1 MAALNVFDQFI
12 EDLAHGV
19 HNFSAHTLKIY
30 LTDAAPSASADAVK
44 ADLAEISVGNGYT
57 AGGNACTLVSSGQ
70 TGGAYSLVL
79 ADPAQWIASGGS
91 IGPFRYAV
99 LYNDT
104 ATGDPLIGWWDN
116 GAETTIVSG
125 FYFSVD
131 LDVIAITL
139 SARFETVLRLSAQ
152 FS

>member
-1 MAALNVFDQFI
+1 MAALNIFDQFI

-44 ADLAEISVGNGYT
+44 ADLAEIAAGNGYT
-57 AGGNACTLVSSGQ
+57 SGGNACALVSSGQ
-70 TGGAYSLVL
+70 TAGAYALVL

-99 LYNDT
+99 LYNDS
-104 ATGDPLIGWWDN
+104 APGDPLIGWWDA
-116 GAETTIVSG
+116 GGEMTINAG

-131 LDVIAITL
+131 LDTINIDL